1 MFFDNY
7 RITARL
13 AMIVGLFL
21 VLMLTETVIEIISLN
36 AMQKRLE
43 AIVSGT
49 SIKHELAQDLRF
61 LARNESAILRNIL
74 LHDEAT
80 HHQNEM
86 ERLRQVRKEYGEKQ
100 DRLVRMSMSNGTA
113 ILLEAIM
120 TGEKKTRPLWDEVLR
135 LSLEGR
141 REEGVALL
149 LNEAREGQWQWLDS
163 LDDMVDHQKKAA
175 VLTAES
181 AFSAY
186 TRAKNLLILTGIA
199 AFIFG
204 GVAAYII
211 SASIRKPLE
220 RLTRDVHR
228 IAHGD
233 LEVTVATGSK
243 NEIGVLGL
251 HINHMVRMLKKNQQ
265 DLRQYHSHLENLV
278 EQRTETLNRQRE
290 KFISVL
296 IHDLKGPLVPILAF
310 SKKLINRK
318 ARTREDEEK
327 YLKTIHQSSEKLLKT
342 VEETSKNLRNKLA
355 LQTFHPEAVR
365 LHDILTAV
373 IGNFLPEMDGRQ
385 IVLFCNSRKWKE
397 SRAIPELT
405 LQADPAQLK
414 TLLENLLGNAVKY
427 ARSEIAIELERNEAG
442 IRFTVADDGPGI
454 PPAYHEKIFEEFFQV
469 PGSKKGTGIGLYS
482 VRKVVENHGGSVT
495 VDQNDSGGARFSV
508 TLPVSDRSPR

>member
-7 RITARL
+7 RITVRL
-13 AMIVGLFL
+13 AMLVGVFL
-21 VLMLTETVIEIISLN
+21 VLMLAETVVEIVSLN
-36 AMQKRLE
+36 VMQKRLE
-43 AIVSGT
+43 AIVGGT
-49 SIKHELAQDLRF
+49 SIKLELAQDLRF

-74 LHDEAT
+74 LHEGEA
-80 HHQNEM
+80 HLQNEL
-86 ERLRQVRKEYGEKQ
+86 ERLRQVRQEYADKQ
-100 DRLVRMSMSNGTA
+100 DRLVRMSMSNGTE

-141 REEGVALL
+141 REAGVALL
-149 LNEAREGQWQWLDS
+149 LDEARQVQWQWLGS
-163 LDDMVDHQKKAA
+163 LDAMVDHQKKVAG
-175 VLTAES
+175 LTAEN

-186 TRAKNLLILTGIA
+186 TRAKNILILAGIA

-204 GVAAYII
+204 GFAAYII
-211 SASIRKPLE
+211 SSSIRKPLE

-265 DLRQYHSHLENLV
+265 ELRQYHSHLENLV

-327 YLKTIHQSSEKLLKT
+327 YLKTIYQSSEKLLKT

-355 LQTFHPEAVR
+355 LQTFHPETVR
-365 LHDILTAV
+365 LHDTLTAV
-373 IGNFLPEMDGRQ
+373 IGNFLPELDSRQ
-385 IVLFCNSRKWKE
+385 IVLFCNNRKWREMKTM
-397 SRAIPELT
+397 PELT
-405 LQADPAQLK
+405 IRADPDQLK

-427 ARSEIAIELERNEAG
+427 ARSQIAIELERSGAG
-442 IRFTVADDGPGI
+442 VHFTVADDGPGI
-454 PPAYHEKIFEEFFQV
+454 PPAYHDKIFEEFFQV

-495 VDQNDSGGARFSV
+495 VGESDAGGARFSV
-508 TLPVSDRSPR
+508 TLPVSDS